1 MICHKP
7 ATIIVRA
14 RGMLKFKENP
24 IIGLGVYEWSTFY
37 EEHQMYIFV
46 TLRDTTDGNSCML
59 VEVCHGHMGISC
71 LKLSTSFTGCILI
84 GKHKPSSFLDH

>member
-46 TLRDTTDGNSCML
+46 TL
-59 VEVCHGHMGISC
+59 
-71 LKLSTSFTGCILI
+71 
-84 GKHKPSSFLDH
+84 